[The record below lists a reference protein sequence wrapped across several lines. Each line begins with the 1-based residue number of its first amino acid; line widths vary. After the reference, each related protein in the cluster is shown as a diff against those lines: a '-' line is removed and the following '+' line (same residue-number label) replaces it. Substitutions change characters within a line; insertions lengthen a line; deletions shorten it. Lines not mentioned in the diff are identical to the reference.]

1 MGIFDFIGGSKRK
14 LEEKIEYLE
23 KQLLPEQKEIMKLNE
38 EIQKLN
44 SEIDLKSKEII
55 SKDAEYNNILV
66 EIARVEASL
75 LEKRKELIILDDE
88 ILFQDFGLYQ
98 PIYDFSNSDQYKSR
112 LESVRERQKNM
123 IKNKKACN
131 FFDNWTVNGSVAKGR
146 KMTNDNIKQILRLF
160 NTECENAIDRVKFS
174 NVESMRKR
182 IVKSYEQLN
191 KMNETNKVSIV
202 PLYLDLKLDELD
214 LAYEYALKKQ
224 EEKEEAKAIREQLRE
239 QAKLEKELA
248 EARKSIEKEKKHYSN
263 VLSSLLKQL
272 ELESDNEELLSKKQE
287 LESKLGEIGTS
298 LEQLDYREANKKAGY
313 VYVISNIGSFGKDVY
328 KIGMT
333 RRLDPMDRVS
343 ELGDASVPFNFDVHA
358 IIFSDDAPKLESAL
372 HRAFEK
378 KKVNMV
384 NKRREFFHVTLD
396 EIEDVVKENFDKTI
410 EFNRIADAEQY
421 RESEQMRKNMFLN
434 TL

>member
-23 KQLLPEQKEIMKLNE
+23 KQLLPEQKEIMKLSE

-98 PIYDFSNSDQYKSR
+98 PIYDFYNSEQYKSR

-378 KKVNMV
+378 KQVNIV